1 MHACVC
7 ACLPACLP
15 AFLPAFLPACLP
27 ATSEVFGV
35 GEIRPFYQVERDLRD
50 ISDIVRDVAGMVQTQ
65 GEQLGEGSR
74 GIESNL
80 THARAAA
87 HCAAVETA
95 KAGKSRAKR
104 RVFEG
109 GTTAA
114 AVGGVVGKCNSIKC
128 ILAHILV
135 DFGSCACATATVTAT
150 AIRATSQAI
159 HTK

>member
-1 MHACVC
+1 MCVFACLCVCVFACVP

-15 AFLPAFLPACLP
+15 P
-27 ATSEVFGV
+27 TSEVFGV

-65 GEQLGEGSR
+65 GDQLGEGSR

-80 THARAAA
+80 ANARAAA

-114 AVGGVVGKCNSIKC
+114 AVGGVVGKCNLIKC
-128 ILAHILV
+128 ILSKILV
-135 DFGSCACATATVTAT
+135 DFVVAHAL
-150 AIRATSQAI
+150 RAT
-159 HTK
+159 